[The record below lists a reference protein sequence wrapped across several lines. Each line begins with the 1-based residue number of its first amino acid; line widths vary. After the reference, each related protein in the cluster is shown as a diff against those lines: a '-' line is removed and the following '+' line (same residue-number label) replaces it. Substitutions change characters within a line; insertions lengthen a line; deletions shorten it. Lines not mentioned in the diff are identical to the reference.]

1 MARFPRSGC
10 TARTTF
16 HLIGPQSWTAVPA
29 ALVYDSRDPFAV
41 RVCFGD
47 GGPDDGDT
55 SPEAAYDVF
64 DEVPDEDSGVE
75 WLLSRDLL
83 RAGLTSPVGEGDVR
97 LWPARGGLDVVF
109 LQLRAPSGEALFE
122 LSGAVVGDFLRET
135 ELLVPSGAESDA
147 LRVDDELS
155 ALLRGGTD
163 NPTAH

>member
-1 MARFPRSGC
+1 MAHYPRSGC

-16 HLIGPQSWTAVPA
+16 HLVGSQSWTAVPA
-29 ALVYDSRDPFAV
+29 ALVYDSLDPFAV
-41 RVCFGD
+41 RVRFGD
-47 GGPDDGDT
+47 GDDDDVDTSLSDGPEDDG
-55 SPEAAYDVF
+55 
-64 DEVPDEDSGVE
+64 GVE

-97 LWPARGGLDVVF
+97 LWPARAGLDVLF

-135 ELLVPSGAESDA
+135 ELLVPAGGESDL
-147 LRVDDELS
+147 LRVDDEIS

-163 NPTAH
+163 NPTGR